1 MQPILDVVDLRR
13 SFGTLYAVDGVSFS
27 VTPGEVF
34 GLLGPNGAG
43 KSTTMTMIC
52 GLLEM
57 DSGAIHVDGHSITAD
72 PIPVRRLLGM
82 VPQDLAIYPDLS
94 AYENLQFFGS
104 LYDLGGER
112 LRQRL
117 QVVLEQIGLWERKD
131 DAAKDF
137 SGGMKRRLNFA
148 AAILHEP
155 RLLILDEPTVGV
167 DPQSR
172 HHLLECIRSLR
183 DEGTAVI
190 YASHYMEE
198 VEAICTRVAVMDHGR
213 ILACDT
219 LEKLMSQV
227 PRKVELLV
235 PSEFD
240 AGELDESEGITIA
253 RCEDGTTLSITERSS
268 KGPLMTQRLAEL
280 MAHLNQHQIPLLSIR
295 THEPSLERLFMDLT
309 GTGLR
314 D

>member
-1 MQPILDVVDLRR
+1 MLDVVDLRR
-13 SFGTLYAVDGVSFS
+13 SFGTLPAVDGVSFS
-27 VTPGEVF
+27 VAPGEVL

-57 DSGAIHVDGHSITAD
+57 DSGAIHVDGHSITTD
-72 PIPVRRLLGM
+72 PIPVRRILGM
-82 VPQDLAIYPDLS
+82 VPQDLAIYPDLT

-104 LYDLGGER
+104 LYDLDSEQ
-112 LRQRL
+112 LRQRVK
-117 QVVLEQIGLWERKD
+117 VVLEHVGLWGRKD

-148 AAILHEP
+148 AAVLHEP
-155 RLLILDEPTVGV
+155 GLLILDEPTVGV

-198 VEAICTRVAVMDHGR
+198 VESICSRVAVMDHGR

-219 LEKLMSQV
+219 LEELMSQV
-227 PRKVELLV
+227 PRKVELMV
-235 PSEFD
+235 PSDFD
-240 AGELDESEGITIA
+240 TGGLKESEGITIA
-253 RCEDGTTLSITERSS
+253 RSEDGTTLSIAEHSS
-268 KGPLMTQRLAEL
+268 DGALMTQRLADL
-280 MAHLNQHQIPLLSIR
+280 MAHLTQHQISLLSIR